1 MDISEI
7 TKLTMSMVLQEKS
20 ELAKLQIE
28 YETEINNYVI
38 GKKPATETE
47 YNLCIMEAEN
57 KYNDLKKKMLLKE
70 AEIESHQ
77 DLLNHKEE
85 VLAEYKKFM
94 EDHDDLEKMMEILEQ
109 LRRE

>member
-7 TKLTMSMVLQEKS
+7 TKLTMSMVLEEKT
-20 ELAKLQIE
+20 ELAKMQIE
-28 YETEINNYVI
+28 YETKINDYVI

-47 YNLCIMEAEN
+47 YNICIMEAEN

-77 DLLNHKEE
+77 DLLNHKDD
-85 VLAEYKKFM
+85 VLAEYKKFV
-94 EDHDDLEKMMEILEQ
+94 EDHDDLDKLVEILEKI
-109 LRRE
+109 RRE